1 MYRDR
6 GGKDRA
12 GVIAGVVSRTR
23 CEKLYADKI
32 DIVAR
37 PELEQVII
45 ALTEK
50 EVITDEQAKQAR
62 VATHARTKDGFTMD
76 GVDATIRL
84 TKILIEAQPQ

>member
-1 MYRDR
+1 M
-6 GGKDRA
+6 
-12 GVIAGVVSRTR
+12 
-23 CEKLYADKI
+23 
-32 DIVAR
+32 VAR

-76 GVDATIRL
+76 VLRWRQRALRSQDSRWRRRKRNAF
-84 TKILIEAQPQ
+84 